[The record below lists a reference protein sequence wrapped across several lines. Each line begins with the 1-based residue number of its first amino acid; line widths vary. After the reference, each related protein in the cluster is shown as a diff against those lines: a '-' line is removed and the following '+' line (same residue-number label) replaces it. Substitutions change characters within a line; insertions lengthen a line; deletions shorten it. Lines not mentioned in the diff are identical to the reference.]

1 MLNSRYLFRH
11 LENAIAAV
19 MDLRPNR
26 TTADQRALAAGLS
39 AELSALRTTAANL
52 NISEWWL
59 AIAEALERLATSGD
73 AMRFIRWA
81 PIRTNMFYGTTFATI
96 ALWWQLRR
104 SPAWQSTWAPLLRH
118 RYDLGHPPPF
128 PLMPSTNAKAIENAF
143 HLHSFEATTGLDFH
157 DSDCVIEFGGG
168 FGSMCRMIHERG
180 FRGTYI
186 IFDLPHSLA
195 LQRFYLGLHG
205 IATDQKQGPAVH
217 LCSDLDQLNTLLD
230 AGNVSNV
237 SAISTWAMSEMPIS
251 LRDRIQAIMGQ
262 DRCRKL
268 LLGYQARFE
277 GVDNVAYFA
286 AFANRTR
293 PNITWSDVPMRPIS
307 GTPRDDDNFYLLGV
321 RQ

>member
-1 MLNSRYLFRH
+1 MLTSRYLFGH
-11 LENAIAAV
+11 VENVIAAI
-19 MDLRPNR
+19 MDLTPNR
-26 TTADQRALAAGLS
+26 TTDDQRALAAGLS
-39 AELSALRTTAANL
+39 AELTALRTTAANL

-59 AIAEALERLATSGD
+59 AIAEALERLANTGD
-73 AMRFIRWA
+73 PMRFIRWA

-118 RYDLGHPPPF
+118 RYALGHPPPF

-143 HLHSFEATTGLDFH
+143 HLFSFEATTGLDFH
-157 DSDCVIEFGGG
+157 DADCVVEFGGG

-205 IATDQKQGPAVH
+205 IGTDSGVH
-217 LCSDLDQLNTLLD
+217 LCSDLDQLTALLD
-230 AGNVSNV
+230 AGNFTNV

-251 LRDRIQAIMGQ
+251 LRDRIQAIMTR
-262 DRCRKL
+262 DCCRKL

-277 GVDNVAYFA
+277 GVDNLAFFA
-286 AFANRTR
+286 AFAERTR
-293 PNITWSDVPMRPIS
+293 PDITWSDVPMRPVS
-307 GTPRDDDNFYLLGV
+307 GTPRDDDNFYLFGV
-321 RQ
+321 RAPPLP